1 MFALVDC
8 NNFYAS
14 CERVFRPDLLP
25 DLTQRFCVLTGYAL
39 TIVQKNSIFHGDPAP
54 ARHPLLTP
62 KPPPKGI
69 DSARVCNAI
78 RAAFADKPHT
88 LVRVGIKNNC
98 AELGFLTH
106 EVARLHWSTLEDL
119 SSSLAVPIR
128 IRSTIDQTPL
138 RALAC
143 DLIRAH
149 GLDSPKQPAVFPD
162 ARVLV
167 ARLSDLSNSD
177 AILSV
182 QATFQQLTLWTL
194 QVSLFDPD
202 ADPTT
207 APLSGSSS
215 LLFDPSAPIDSDAG
229 KPS

>member
-1 MFALVDC
+1 M
-8 NNFYAS
+8 
-14 CERVFRPDLLP
+14 
-25 DLTQRFCVLTGYAL
+25 
-39 TIVQKNSIFHGDPAP
+39 
-54 ARHPLLTP
+54 LTP
-62 KPPPKGI
+62 KPPSKGI
-69 DSARVCNAI
+69 DSAHVCNAI

-88 LVRVGIKNNC
+88 
-98 AELGFLTH
+98 
-106 EVARLHWSTLEDL
+106 
-119 SSSLAVPIR
+119 PIR

-177 AILSV
+177 AILSI
-182 QATFQQLTLWTL
+182 QATFQQLTRWTL

-202 ADPTT
+202 AGPTT
-207 APLSGSSS
+207 APLPDSSS
-215 LLFDPSAPIDSDAG
+215 LLFDPAAPIDSDAG